1 MRARGWLNQEDD
13 RCCQVSPAVAGKIG
27 VGAYLL
33 IGFGLVCV
41 ERKLQYAVDSFAGLL
56 CRSPRALDTTKGGGG
71 RGSNNSSSII
81 CCRARTSHLFRHGRS
96 QTCIRR
102 LPPPQLVVGCG
113 LLAFFLPACRRVLP
127 LQVSRK
133 NFTYI
138 RSGLTSFKSPT
149 PSKFGSTEYTPCV
162 RRYYC
167 CWSVT
172 EKVLGKLEL

>member
-81 CCRARTSHLFRHGRS
+81 CCRARTSHLLRHGRS

-113 LLAFFLPACRRVLP
+113 LLAFFLPACRRALP

-133 NFTYI
+133 NSTYI
-138 RSGLTSFKSPT
+138 RSGAHVVQVANTKQVR
-149 PSKFGSTEYTPCV
+149 EYRVYTLCATLLLLLVCHGEGP
-162 RRYYC
+162 
-167 CWSVT
+167 
-172 EKVLGKLEL
+172 GQA